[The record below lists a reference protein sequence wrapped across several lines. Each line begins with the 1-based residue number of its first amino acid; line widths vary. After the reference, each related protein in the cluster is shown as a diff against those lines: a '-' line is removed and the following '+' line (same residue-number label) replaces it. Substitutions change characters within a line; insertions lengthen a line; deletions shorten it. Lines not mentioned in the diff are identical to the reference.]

1 LRVFR
6 EAGLFSVD
14 LRLRPDGGKGLLVRT
29 PAALRYYSNT
39 EMDPWERFALGHARP
54 LDECPDVALVY
65 EVAYAGLS
73 EGDVASLAEMK
84 RRIETERVESQ
95 HGSRNVKLGPG
106 GLLDIEWLAH
116 LCEMRYVTAMDV
128 APGKRFSDRIR
139 SLNGAGLMNALETE
153 VLLQAHR
160 WLLDLRVAIWL
171 QGTDSDVMPEN
182 PDKLDRI
189 AEFMGDN
196 NGNATLAKHA
206 ETVSM
211 VRKLY
216 EMAWEIL
223 AR

>member
-1 LRVFR
+1 
-6 EAGLFSVD
+6 
-14 LRLRPDGGKGLLVRT
+14 
-29 PAALRYYSNT
+29 
-39 EMDPWERFALGHARP
+39 MDPWERFALGHARP
-54 LDECPDVALVY
+54 LNECAEVALVY

-73 EGDVASLAEMK
+73 DSDVASLADMK
-84 RRIETERVESQ
+84 RRIETERVEFQ

-106 GLLDIEWLAH
+106 GLLDIEWLVH

-128 APGKRFSDRIR
+128 GPGKRFSDRIL
-139 SLNGAGLMNALETE
+139 SLSRAGLMNALETDA
-153 VLLQAHR
+153 LLQAHR

-171 QGTDSDVMPEN
+171 QGADGDVLPEN
-182 PDKLDRI
+182 PDRLDRI

-211 VRKLY
+211 VRRLY